1 MMSQPASPAAPAV
14 MSAIPSPDETV
25 RSGKFV
31 APPLP
36 TERQAAWGL
45 RLFGLFLLPFC
56 AVGVGAAVAAVVRAL
71 AGDWTQAGFY
81 LLFALVFGG
90 VGFGLLGPIV
100 LGRRTVA
107 ATIERA
113 HAHPDEPWL
122 WREDWAAMQVR
133 DAARTATWRAI
144 FFAVLWNLI
153 SIPVSIA
160 VVGEELPKGHTLALL
175 GLLFP
180 LVGVVLAVSATRQTL
195 RYRRFG
201 VSQLDLERVPVPV
214 GHPLV
219 GTVRAAVDTAPPD
232 GFRVVLSCI
241 HRTRSGSG
249 DDETT
254 TEHVRWQEE
263 RQASGTAVRDYRGA
277 GITIPIAFDIPADV
291 QGTDESRPRDVI
303 VWRLSVSASC
313 PGVDYA
319 STFDVPVY
327 YTAESARPRSRDE
340 VDRVARTAM
349 SDPPAAPSSIVVTR
363 DAAATT
369 IFPAFRNPG
378 PTLSLG
384 AFTCLWTGTIWI
396 QRMLGAPL
404 FFPVITGVFAV
415 VLWWV
420 TLAMAFTSSRV
431 VVQGDGLVVTRR
443 FLGIPR
449 RRSLAAPDVASI
461 EMPIEMQ
468 AGSTPY
474 YGIRVRRHAVPGRR
488 LAGAITIGT
497 GIRDKREAE
506 RLVAAIAA
514 ALGRSAPGS

>member
-1 MMSQPASPAAPAV
+1 
-14 MSAIPSPDETV
+14 MSATPSRDESV
-25 RSGKFV
+25 PSGKFV
-31 APPLP
+31 APPVP
-36 TERQAAWGL
+36 TEREAAWGL
-45 RLFGLFLLPFC
+45 RLFGLFLLPFW
-56 AVGVGAAVAAVVRAL
+56 AVGVGAACAAAARAL

-81 LLFALVFGG
+81 VLFALVFGG
-90 VGFGLLGPIV
+90 VGFGLLGAII

-107 ATIERA
+107 GTIARA

-122 WREDWAAMQVR
+122 WREDWAARQVR
-133 DAARTATWRAI
+133 DAARSAAWSGV

-160 VVGEELPKGHTLALL
+160 VVGAELPKGNHLALL

-180 LVGVVLAVSATRQTL
+180 LVGVVLAASATRQAL

-201 VSQLDLERVPVPV
+201 VSELDLERVPIPV
-214 GHPLV
+214 GHPLL

-232 GFRVVLSCI
+232 GFRVVLDCI
-241 HRTRSGSG
+241 NRTRSGSG

-263 RQASGTAVRDYRGA
+263 RQVPGTALRDYRGA
-277 GITIPIAFDIPADV
+277 GVTIPIAFDIPADV

-303 VWRLSVSASC
+303 VWRLSVSATL

-319 STFDVPVY
+319 ATFDVPVY
-327 YTAESARPRSRDE
+327 RTAESAQPRSRDE
-340 VDRVARTAM
+340 VARVARTAM
-349 SDPPAAPSSIVVTR
+349 PDPPAAPSSITVTR
-363 DAAATT
+363 DAGATT
-369 IFPAFRNPG
+369 IVFPAFRNPG
-378 PTLSLG
+378 PTLSLA
-384 AFTCLWTGTIWI
+384 AFTLLWTGTIWV
-396 QRMLGAPL
+396 QRVLGAPL
-404 FFPVITGVFAV
+404 FFPVITGVFAG

-420 TLAMAFTSSRV
+420 TLALAFTSSHV
-431 VVQGDGLVVTRR
+431 VVRPDGLVVTHR
-443 FLGIPR
+443 FLGLPR
-449 RRSLAAPDVASI
+449 RRSIAAPDVAGI

-474 YGIRVRRHAVPGRR
+474 YGIRLRRHAVPGRR

-506 RLVAAIAA
+506 RLVATIAA
-514 ALGRSAPGS
+514 ALGRSAPAPG